1 VEQMV
6 DEEKREDIVKDVNVK
21 NENVTRKEDPSMV
34 GATFIKYAAY
44 IIIVLIVLYFLIRYV
59 FPMF

>member
-1 VEQMV
+1 MSDNERKEEVVE
-6 DEEKREDIVKDVNVK
+6 DVNIK
-21 NENVTRKEDPSMV
+21 KESVTRKEDPSMV

-44 IIIVLIVLYFLIRYV
+44 IIIVLIVLFFLIRYV

>member
-1 VEQMV
+1 MADDNRKDEVVE
-6 DEEKREDIVKDVNVK
+6 DVNIK
-21 NENVTRKEDPSMV
+21 NESVTRKEDPSMV

-44 IIIVLIVLYFLIRYV
+44 IIILLIVLYFLIKFV